1 MVQLNL
7 IEKII
12 GSVFFT
18 GYIKYASGTFGSL
31 AAILIYLI
39 PGFENPT
46 IMLIAISIC
55 SVIGF
60 KLGTKFE
67 TVYGKDPS
75 QFVLDEVVGTWISLI
90 FVPKTILFVSIS
102 FVIWRISDIVKPFP
116 ASAAEKFKGGKGIM
130 LDDIIS
136 AFYTLVLVHIVI
148 YFIK

>member
-7 IEKII
+7 FEKII

-46 IMLIAISIC
+46 ILLTAIALC
-55 SVIGF
+55 TVIGF
-60 KLGTKFE
+60 SLGSKFE
-67 TVYGKDPS
+67 TFYGKDPS
-75 QFVLDEVVGTWISLI
+75 QFVLDEVAGTWISLI
-90 FVPKTILFVSIS
+90 FVPKTVLFVTIS
-102 FVIWRISDIVKPFP
+102 FVVWRILDIVKPFP
-116 ASAAEKFKGGKGIM
+116 ASAVEKLKGGKGIM

-136 AFYTLVLVHIVI
+136 AFYTLAIVHIVI
-148 YFIK
+148 YFVK